1 MERLGNEALDGRGQ
15 QDPVGASMR
24 SAALVQRGITADQL
38 HAAARV
44 AQAHASRW
52 AARDA
57 RGNPPSDEAPS
68 LQSLSNG
75 LTSSS

>member
-1 MERLGNEALDGRGQ
+1 MERLGNEGALGGRGQ
-15 QDPVGASMR
+15 QDPAGASMR

-52 AARDA
+52 AVRDA
-57 RGNPPSDEAPS
+57 RSNPPSMSAPEGS
-68 LQSLSNG
+68 E
-75 LTSSS
+75 TPP